1 MEHYE
6 RAYEDICHALYL
18 YKDNPYA
25 IIGYGESGAVLEPT
39 SSQEG
44 EWGSKALKPLEI
56 LESPKALKNNDTQRA
71 KTQKDAFL
79 ESSKSLKSLESSA
92 LAVSLDSFKSFKSLK
107 TLESLNNTLLE
118 LLETQSPK
126 RELLS
131 TKAALQCALDFLKVH
146 RRLGHLI
153 LIAPPPDI
161 LECAPSLA
169 LLSSQGVKIDIY
181 VGEKEPKSREILES
195 LCAFGVVRY
204 YKGISLNTLS

>member
-44 EWGSKALKPLEI
+44 EWGSKALK
-56 LESPKALKNNDTQRA
+56 NNDTQCA

-92 LAVSLDSFKSFKSLK
+92 FAVSLDSFKSFKSLK

>member
-25 IIGYGESGAVLEPT
+25 IIGYGESGAVLEPA

-44 EWGSKALKPLEI
+44 EWGS
-56 LESPKALKNNDTQRA
+56 KALKNNDTQRA

-92 LAVSLDSFKSFKSLK
+92 LAVSLDSLKSLKSLK

-118 LLETQSPK
+118 PLETQSPK

-131 TKAALQCALDFLKVH
+131 TKAALQCALDFLKAH

-161 LECAPSLA
+161 LECAPSLT

-204 YKGISLNTLS
+204 YKGISLKTLS

>member
-25 IIGYGESGAVLEPT
+25 IIGYGESGAVLEPA

-44 EWGSKALKPLEI
+44 EWGS
-56 LESPKALKNNDTQRA
+56 KALKNNDTQRA

-92 LAVSLDSFKSFKSLK
+92 LAVSLDSLKSLKSLK

-118 LLETQSPK
+118 PLETQSPK
-126 RELLS
+126 QELLS
-131 TKAALQCALDFLKVH
+131 TKAALQCALDFLKAH